1 MGMMIKKLDPNDP
14 KVARNRALFRAG
26 IPATSTQYQIGTC
39 LVERLKEIISV
50 AKACGITIP
59 FEDCGYDEFTET
71 IYVKEN

>member
-1 MGMMIKKLDPNDP
+1 MSMMIKKYDPNDP
-14 KVARNRALFRAG
+14 KAVRRRALFVAG
-26 IPATSTQYQIGTC
+26 IPTTATQYQIGTC
-39 LVERLKEIISV
+39 LVERLKEIIAV

>member
-26 IPATSTQYQIGTC
+26 IPATSTQHQIGIC
-39 LVERLKEIISV
+39 LTERLKEIITT

-59 FEDCGYDEFTET
+59 FEGCGYDEFIET
-71 IYVKEN
+71 IYIREE